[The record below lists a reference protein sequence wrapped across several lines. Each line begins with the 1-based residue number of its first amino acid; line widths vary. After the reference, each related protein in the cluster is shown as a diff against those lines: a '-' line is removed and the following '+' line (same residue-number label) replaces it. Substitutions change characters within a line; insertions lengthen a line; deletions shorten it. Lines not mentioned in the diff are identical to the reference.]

1 MKQFIINQ
9 NDSGQRLDKF
19 ITKAV
24 PKLPRSLMYKYIR
37 LKRIK
42 LNGKRCDISQMLNAN
57 DIIDMYIN
65 DEFFESANEK
75 TSVRISSQ
83 EKIPPIVYEDNNI
96 MIIFKPKGIDVHQGA
111 EKPDETLIDMITAYL
126 YKKGEYS
133 PDTESSFSPA
143 VCNRLDRNTAGL
155 VIAAKNAASL
165 REMNRIIKQRLIKK
179 EYLCICGG
187 KLAEN
192 SAVAEAYHR
201 KGNHNKVNISLTPE
215 SDSKKIIT
223 KYEMLKKRNDLM
235 LIKVELLTG
244 RTHQIRAHLAFLGAP
259 ILGDGKYGS
268 VKLNKKYKVF
278 RQQLC
283 AYSITFE
290 NEPAGILGYLSKK
303 TFNAPKNDFEINL

>member
-83 EKIPPIVYEDNNI
+83 EKMPPIVYEDNNI

-155 VIAAKNAASL
+155 VIAAKNAAAL
-165 REMNRIIKQRLIKK
+165 REMNLIIKQRLIKK

-187 KLAEN
+187 TLSPDTALAE
-192 SAVAEAYHR
+192 AFHR
-201 KGNHNKVNISLTPE
+201 KGNHNKVEIL
-215 SDSKKIIT
+215 SDPKSEKK
-223 KYEMLKKRNDLM
+223 
-235 LIKVELLTG
+235 
-244 RTHQIRAHLAFLGAP
+244 
-259 ILGDGKYGS
+259 
-268 VKLNKKYKVF
+268 
-278 RQQLC
+278 
-283 AYSITFE
+283 
-290 NEPAGILGYLSKK
+290 
-303 TFNAPKNDFEINL
+303 